1 MFLHRK
7 RKEEIKKKK
16 KNQAIKRLGRL
27 RRVGRR
33 SLSAAAGEKSNS
45 QERMTHFAS
54 ARFTLITGPPQLRW
68 HYWRQRWR
76 RLVSSV
82 RGGDVNGSVQRLHS
96 KQTHKTRSRLLVG
109 GSLDPATACPP
120 CTSTYCL
127 GSRARSESERE
138 INKNSQC
145 RRSRPQRDAR
155 AALFKLSHH

>member
-16 KNQAIKRLGRL
+16 KSSIQMSRQIKRSRPAFTFG
-27 RRVGRR
+27 
-33 SLSAAAGEKSNS
+33 SS
-45 QERMTHFAS
+45 ERKIQFTRAHDTFRQCA
-54 ARFTLITGPPQLRW
+54 FTLITGPPQLRS
-68 HYWRQRWR
+68 HYWRQRWW
-76 RLVSSV
+76 RLVLSV

-109 GSLDPATACPP
+109 GSLNPATACPP
-120 CTSTYCL
+120 CTSTHCL
-127 GSRARSESERE
+127 ESCGRNHSERE